1 MGGLSDLLDVL
12 KQVRHNGRTMNI
24 TKARKEF
31 YSIANQVN
39 ESHEEVTV
47 LNSAT
52 GNNIVIIS
60 EDDWNAIK
68 ETLFLN
74 SIPGM
79 AESIIAASTEPL
91 DEASKYQED
100 EAW

>member
-1 MGGLSDLLDVL
+1 M
-12 KQVRHNGRTMNI
+12 
-24 TKARKEF
+24 
-31 YSIANQVN
+31 
-39 ESHEEVTV
+39 

-60 EDDWNAIK
+60 EHDWNAIK

-79 AESIIAASTEPL
+79 AESIIAASKEPL

>member
-1 MGGLSDLLDVL
+1 ME
-12 KQVRHNGRTMNI
+12 RTMNI

-31 YSIANQVN
+31 YNIANQVN

-68 ETLFLN
+68 ETLFFN

-79 AESIIAASTEPL
+79 AESIIAASKEPL

-100 EAW
+100 GAW

>member
-1 MGGLSDLLDVL
+1 
-12 KQVRHNGRTMNI
+12 MNI

-31 YSIANQVN
+31 YNIANQVN

-79 AESIIAASTEPL
+79 AESIIAASKEPL

>member
-1 MGGLSDLLDVL
+1 
-12 KQVRHNGRTMNI
+12 MNI

-31 YSIANQVN
+31 YNIANQVN

-68 ETLFLN
+68 KTLFLN

-79 AESIIAASTEPL
+79 AESIIAASKEPL

>member
-1 MGGLSDLLDVL
+1 ME
-12 KQVRHNGRTMNI
+12 RTMNI

-31 YSIANQVN
+31 YNIANLVN

-79 AESIIAASTEPL
+79 TESIIDASKESL
-91 DEASKYQED
+91 DEGIEYNED
-100 EAW
+100 EEW

>member
-1 MGGLSDLLDVL
+1 ME
-12 KQVRHNGRTMNI
+12 RTMNI

-31 YSIANQVN
+31 YNIANQVN

>member
-1 MGGLSDLLDVL
+1 ME
-12 KQVRHNGRTMNI
+12 RTMNI

-31 YSIANQVN
+31 YNIANQVN

-74 SIPGM
+74 SISGM
-79 AESIIAASTEPL
+79 AESIIAASKEPL

>member
-1 MGGLSDLLDVL
+1 ME
-12 KQVRHNGRTMNI
+12 RTMNI

-31 YSIANQVN
+31 YNIANQVN

-91 DEASKYQED
+91 DETSKYQED

>member
-1 MGGLSDLLDVL
+1 ME
-12 KQVRHNGRTMNI
+12 RTMNI

-31 YSIANQVN
+31 YNIANQVN

-74 SIPGM
+74 SISGM